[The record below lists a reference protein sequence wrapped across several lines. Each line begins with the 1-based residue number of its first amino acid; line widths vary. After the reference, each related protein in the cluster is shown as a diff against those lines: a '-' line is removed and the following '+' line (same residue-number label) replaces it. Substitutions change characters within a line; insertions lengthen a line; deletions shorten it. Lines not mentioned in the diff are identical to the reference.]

1 MRQPLSLVVL
11 RHTVLLVFV
20 VISVYP
26 ALNVLSVSI
35 RPGNQLQSTDLAL
48 LPAGWSFH
56 NYVALFAKQPFL
68 RWLGNSVLVA
78 TVVTLTGV
86 ALASIAG
93 YACSRFRFVG
103 RESLLIAILTT
114 QMFPA
119 TMLLLPLYI
128 LVAYLR
134 LLDTYLGLMIFYT
147 STALPFCIW
156 QMKGFYDTIPISLE
170 DAARVDG
177 CSRPAV
183 FWRVTLPL
191 AVPGLVITA
200 LFSFMTAWSE
210 YIVAAQVM
218 QDEEMFTLPLGLKSF
233 QANMSTEW
241 GLYAAA
247 AILVSLPVI
256 AVFLVLSKYLV
267 TGLTLGAVRE

>member
-1 MRQPLSLVVL
+1 M
-11 RHTVLLVFV
+11 
-20 VISVYP
+20 
-26 ALNVLSVSI
+26 
-35 RPGNQLQSTDLAL
+35 
-48 LPAGWSFH
+48 
-56 NYVALFAKQPFL
+56 ALFTSQPFL
-68 RWLGNSVLVA
+68 RWLANSLFIS
-78 TVVTLTGV
+78 TIVTLTGV
-86 ALASIAG
+86 ALASIGG
-93 YACSRFRFVG
+93 YAFSRFHFVG
-103 RESLLIAILTT
+103 RQSLLVAILTT

-128 LVAYLR
+128 LVAYLH
-134 LLDTYLGLMIFYT
+134 LLNTFLGLAIFYT

-156 QMKGFYDTIPISLE
+156 QMKGFYDTIPTALE

-177 CSRPAV
+177 CSRTEV

-191 AVPGLVITA
+191 AIPGLVITA

-218 QDEEMFTLPLGLKSF
+218 QDEDMFTLPLGLKSF
-233 QANMSTEW
+233 QANMSTDW

-256 AVFLVLSKYLV
+256 VVFLLLSKYLV
-267 TGLTLGAVRE
+267 SGLTLGSVKE